1 MPEVDDRSVDMA
13 GVGEMPTIG
22 GLQAWIAVNAF
33 GTLLAGRA
41 APLDNVMPS
50 NLRTGFKN
58 FETW

>member
-50 NLRTGFKN
+50 NLRFGFKY
-58 FETW
+58 FQTW